1 MLGIELKNKLDDS
14 HRINLEFIKDLLF
27 TLEHLYIL
35 TKDGDIMFEKNNNLI
50 TVKEMQ
56 ELLGIG
62 RNTAYDLIHQ
72 NKIKCFRLGKSW
84 KIPRQ
89 ALEDYVRSETGIN

>member
-1 MLGIELKNKLDDS
+1 
-14 HRINLEFIKDLLF
+14 
-27 TLEHLYIL
+27 
-35 TKDGDIMFEKNNNLI
+35 MFENSKDLI

-72 NKIKCFRLGKSW
+72 NKLKCFRLGKSW

-89 ALEDYVRSETGIN
+89 ALEEYVLSQSDSKKETVS